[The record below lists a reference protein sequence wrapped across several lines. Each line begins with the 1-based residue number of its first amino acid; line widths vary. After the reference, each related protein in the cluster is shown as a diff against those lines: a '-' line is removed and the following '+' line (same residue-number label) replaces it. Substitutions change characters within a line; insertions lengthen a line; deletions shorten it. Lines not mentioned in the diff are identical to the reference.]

1 MCDFRR
7 YLATAWHN
15 ILGGMDVIDGNWI
28 KARLKGY
35 HGEKKALAD
44 ALGVHHSIVAKII
57 HGKRKVSSREIPKVL
72 AFFQMAEE
80 TAIPALG
87 PKYEKL
93 VQDIAELEGA
103 ELDLIQAAVDG
114 MLARRQRADRE

>member
-1 MCDFRR
+1 M
-7 YLATAWHN
+7 
-15 ILGGMDVIDGNWI
+15 IDGNWI

-44 ALGVHHSIVAKII
+44 AMGVDHTIVAKILN
-57 HGKRKVSSREIPKVL
+57 GKRRVLSHEIPKVL
-72 AFFQMAEE
+72 AFFKVAEQ

-93 VQDIAELEGA
+93 VRDIAELEGA
-103 ELDLIQAAVDG
+103 ELEMIQAAVSG
-114 MLARRQRADRE
+114 ILARRRGEGRE